1 MLASV
6 SRSFSIVANA
16 SCIAADSP
24 IIDSSTLL
32 PAPLSTSTCSFSRL
46 TSQRERRNLIPDE
59 SVASS
64 FSFSHGFGMKS
75 VAPALMARTALSV
88 SAYAVIKITTA

>member
-6 SRSFSIVANA
+6 SRSLSTVSKIARIA
-16 SCIAADSP
+16 SDSP
-24 IIDSSTLL
+24 MMRSSAL
-32 PAPLSTSTCSFSRL
+32 PSLRASTCSFSRL
-46 TSQRERRNLIPDE
+46 TSRCERRSLMPEE

-64 FSFSHGFGMKS
+64 FSFSHGLGMKS

-88 SAYAVIKITTA
+88 SE